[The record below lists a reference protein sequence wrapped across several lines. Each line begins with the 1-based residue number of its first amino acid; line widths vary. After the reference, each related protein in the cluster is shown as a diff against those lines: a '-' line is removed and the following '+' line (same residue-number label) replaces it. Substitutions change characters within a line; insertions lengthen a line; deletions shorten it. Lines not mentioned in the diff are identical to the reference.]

1 MGGGESELLG
11 AYLLGIQSG
20 CLAQN
25 GLFLSHHGGGGGGW
39 GGEQKLSQLM
49 DKQQAAFKI
58 PHSQLVAVARGM
70 H

>member
-25 GLFLSHHGGGGGGW
+25 GLFLSHHRV